1 MKRLI
6 IALLLL
12 FAFFSSCEKDDST
25 EKENINTDYVISIDE
40 EFDFELVANHTTGYR
55 WQWANSQTVKIVDS
69 IEYYYIADNPNLPGS
84 PGKEIW
90 TFKGVKKGLDSL
102 LMEYSRPTVPNSVAD
117 SKTIVVKVE

>member
-40 EFDFELVANHTTGYR
+40 EFDLELVANASSGYN
-55 WQWANSQTVKIVDS
+55 WQWVNSQTIEIVDL
-69 IEYYYIADNPNLPGS
+69 IDYNYIVDNPSPGS
-84 PGKEIW
+84 PGKAIW
-90 TFKGVKKGLDSL
+90 TFKGVEKGLDSL
-102 LMEYSRPTVPNSVAD
+102 IMEYSRSGDPNSTID